1 MEPFRFHVYVCD
13 QKKPEGAPSCP
24 ARGSGAVI
32 AALRR
37 EIAVQGLSD
46 AVQLTTCGSLGLCER
61 GPNLVVYPEG
71 SWYSGVRPEDVPE
84 IVREHFG
91 RGRPVARLA
100 SGEPSALAAEIAAN
114 RGKALAALA
123 ARDAAGVVPDEI
135 ALPLRAFMES
145 RVLLT
150 ALELDVFTA
159 VGGAAT
165 AAAVASARGAE
176 AGATGRL
183 LDALVALGFLD
194 KRDEVFANTPLTA
207 RFLAEGSRD
216 DARDALRHNLSLW
229 RRWSTLTD
237 AVRAGHAVGV
247 TEMADRGD
255 DWTVPFIAA
264 MHRGAAQRAPL
275 VVQAVGTEGVRRM
288 LDVGG
293 GSGAYSI
300 AFARA
305 SATLRAEI
313 LDLPT
318 VLPIAAGH
326 VAEAGLAD
334 RVTTRRRRPA
344 HRRPRLGLR
353 PRPPLVDLPHARA
366 GGEPRP
372 PVPRRPR
379 ARRPAAAS
387 SCRTSSW
394 TRTAPRPG
402 RRCSSRSTCWW
413 APRPA
418 APTESRSTRRGW
430 ARPGSPASSA
440 SGCPVRRT
448 SWSAGSRGE
457 RPLPPAA
464 HP

>member
-1 MEPFRFHVYVCD
+1 MEPFPFHVYVCD
-13 QKKPEGAPSCP
+13 QKKPEGAPCCS
-24 ARGSGAVI
+24 ARGSGAVLD
-32 AALRR
+32 ALRR

-46 AVQLTTCGSLGLCER
+46 AVQVTTCGSLGLCER
-61 GPNLVVYPEG
+61 GPNLVVYPAG
-71 SWYSGVRPEDVPE
+71 DWYSGVQPEDVPE

-91 RGRPVARLA
+91 RGRPVARLVSWHPA
-100 SGEPSALAAEIAAN
+100 ALQTEITAN
-114 RGKALAALA
+114 RGQALAALA

-135 ALPLRAFMES
+135 MVPLRAFMES

-159 VGGAAT
+159 VGSGAT
-165 AAAVASARGAE
+165 AATVASGRSAE
-176 AGATGRL
+176 AGATERL
-183 LDALVALGFLD
+183 LDALVSLGFLE
-194 KRDEVFANTPLTA
+194 KRGNVFANTPLAA
-207 RFLAEGSRD
+207 RFLAAGSRD
-216 DARDALRHNLSLW
+216 DARDALKHNLSLW
-229 RRWSTLTD
+229 QRWSTLTD

-318 VLPIAAGH
+318 VLSIADGH

-334 RVTTRRRRPA
+334 RVGT
-344 HRRPRLGLR
+344 
-353 PRPPLVDLPHARA
+353 RA
-366 GGEPRP
+366 GDLRTDDLGSGYDLVLLSSICHMLGPEENRDLLS
-372 PVPRRPR
+372 R
-379 ARRPAAAS
+379 AARSLAPGGRVVVS
-387 SCRTSSW
+387 DFVLDEDG
-394 TRTAPRPG
+394 TAPRQAVLFSINMLVGTPSGRSYRESDYAAWLGAAGLVDVARVRLPGPAHLLIG
-402 RRCSSRSTCWW
+402 RR
-413 APRPA
+413 
-418 APTESRSTRRGW
+418 
-430 ARPGSPASSA
+430 PG
-440 SGCPVRRT
+440 G
-448 SWSAGSRGE
+448 
-457 RPLPPAA
+457 
-464 HP
+464 

>member
-13 QKKPEGAPSCP
+13 QKKPEGAPSCT

-32 AALRR
+32 EALRR
-37 EIAVQGLSD
+37 EIGAQGLSG
-46 AVQLTTCGSLGLCER
+46 AVQVTTCGSLGLCER

-100 SGEPSALAAEIAAN
+100 SGEPAALAAEIVEN

-135 ALPLRAFMES
+135 MLPLRAFMES

-159 VGGAAT
+159 VGGGAT
-165 AAAVASARGAE
+165 AVAVASARGAE
-176 AGATGRL
+176 AGAAARL
-183 LDALVALGFLD
+183 LDALVSLGFLEKHED
-194 KRDEVFANTPLTA
+194 VFTSTPLTA
-207 RFLAEGSRD
+207 RFLTGGSRD
-216 DARDALRHNLSLW
+216 DARDALKHNLSLW

-247 TEMADRGD
+247 AEMAERGD

-293 GSGAYSI
+293 GSAAYSI

-305 SATLRAEI
+305 SATLRADI

-318 VLPIAAGH
+318 VLPIAQRH
-326 VAEAGLAD
+326 VREAGLAD
-334 RVTTRRRRPA
+334 RVTTRAGDLRTDDFGSGYDLVLLSSIC
-344 HRRPRLGLR
+344 HMLGPEENR
-353 PRPPLVDLPHARA
+353 DLVSRAARA
-366 GGEPRP
+366 L
-372 PVPRRPR
+372 
-379 ARRPAAAS
+379 APAGRVVVS
-387 SCRTSSW
+387 DFLLDEDG
-394 TRTAPRPG
+394 TAPRQAVLFSINMLVGTPSGRSYRESEYGAWLRAAGLVDVARVRLPG
-402 RRCSSRSTCWW
+402 PAHLVVGRK
-413 APRPA
+413 PA
-418 APTESRSTRRGW
+418 A
-430 ARPGSPASSA
+430 
-440 SGCPVRRT
+440 
-448 SWSAGSRGE
+448 
-457 RPLPPAA
+457 
-464 HP
+464 